1 LTISAEEIPHTI
13 SAIDFC
19 RGGRRKD
26 QLMDGLQF
34 LRHFCKARTDAL
46 PRDLSENP
54 RTPMNGSGDTNQSA
68 ARELRYSSTAC
79 HKERRESRKYH

>member
-46 PRDLSENP
+46 PRDLSENL
-54 RTPMNGSGDTNQSA
+54 RTHTSGSGGMNPLAAQELQFLSTDCRSEKTN
-68 ARELRYSSTAC
+68 
-79 HKERRESRKYH
+79 